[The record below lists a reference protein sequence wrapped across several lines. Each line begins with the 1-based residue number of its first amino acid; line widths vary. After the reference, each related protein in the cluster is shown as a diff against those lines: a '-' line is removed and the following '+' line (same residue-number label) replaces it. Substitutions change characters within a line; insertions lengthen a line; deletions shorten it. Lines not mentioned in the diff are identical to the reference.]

1 MTNLI
6 NVWQTEKGNQA
17 VSARE
22 LHSFLGS
29 KQDFSNWIKNRIEKY
44 GFIYMKDYYK
54 LLYDIGGN
62 ILNLEHNNFIEFDN
76 QSVRVHKIEYI
87 ITLNMAKELAMVE
100 NNERGREARKYFIE
114 CEEKFKASLLNR
126 DSSLLDKQIQLEKYK
141 AFSSL
146 ATLVVNAPSEKVKE
160 LLYSS
165 FLQLDHGYNAA
176 PVERKT
182 YSATEICGLIKS
194 RYGVDISIN
203 MLGRLTTKYDLKRSE
218 WGVFS
223 SYKTKRN
230 KDVSIFRYYEEVVE
244 KLKDII
250 TKYEKRLNI
259 NF

>member
-1 MTNLI
+1 MNNLI
-6 NVWQTEKGNQA
+6 NVWLTPKGNQA
-17 VSARE
+17 ISARE
-22 LHSFLGS
+22 LYQYLES
-29 KQDFSNWIKNRIEKY
+29 KRGFSHWITERIEKY
-44 GFIYMKDYYK
+44 GFVEDKDYCKVY
-54 LLYDIGGN
+54 YDVSGN
-62 ILNLEHNNFIEFDN
+62 VLFMGQGINALTDN
-76 QSVRVHKIEYI
+76 QQLNRVHKIEYVLTI
-87 ITLNMAKELAMVE
+87 NMAKELAMVE
-100 NNERGREARKYFIE
+100 NNEKGKEARRYFIE
-114 CEEKFKASLLNR
+114 CEERFRAQKNEISI
-126 DSSLLDKQIQLEKYK
+126 DKQIELEKYK
-141 AFSSL
+141 AFTSL
-146 ATLVVNAPSEKVKE
+146 ATLVVNAPSDKVKE

-182 YSATEICGLIKS
+182 YSATEICGLTKS

>member
-6 NVWQTEKGNQA
+6 NVWETEKGNQA
-17 VSARE
+17 VSAKE
-22 LHSFLGS
+22 LHSYLEVGR
-29 KQDFSNWIKNRIEKY
+29 DFSTWIKNRIEKY
-44 GFIYMKDYYK
+44 D
-54 LLYDIGGN
+54 
-62 ILNLEHNNFIEFDN
+62 FIENKDFCKLYFN
-76 QSVRVHKIEYI
+76 SISGERITYPNLGVGENKGFVRIEYVL
-87 ITLNMAKELAMVE
+87 TLNMAKELAMVE
-100 NNERGREARKYFIE
+100 NNEKGKEARRYFIQ
-114 CEEKFKASLLNR
+114 CEEQFRAQKNVIPV
-126 DSSLLDKQIQLEKYK
+126 DKQIELEKYR
-141 AFSSL
+141 AFTSL
-146 ATLVVNAPSEKVKE
+146 ATLVVNAPSDKVKE

-250 TKYEKRLNI
+250 TKYEKRINI

>member
-1 MTNLI
+1 MNSLI
-6 NVWQTEKGNQA
+6 NVWETEKGNQA

-22 LHSFLGS
+22 LYQFLEVGRE
-29 KQDFSNWIKNRIEKY
+29 FANWIKARIEKY
-44 GFIYMKDYYK
+44 GFIENKDFYK
-54 LLYDIGGN
+54 LYFDQQGNMIPIVNSGNIDYQRVIGG
-62 ILNLEHNNFIEFDN
+62 
-76 QSVRVHKIEYI
+76 RIEYV
-87 ITLNMAKELAMVE
+87 ITINMAKELAMVE
-100 NNERGREARKYFIE
+100 NNEKGKEARRYFIQ
-114 CEEKFKASLLNR
+114 CEEQFRAQKNVIPV
-126 DSSLLDKQIQLEKYK
+126 DKQIELEKYR
-141 AFSSL
+141 AFTSL
-146 ATLVVNAPSEKVKE
+146 ATLVVNAPSDKVKE

-218 WGVFS
+218 WGIFS